1 MQRIVITEGDEAVS
15 EIIIG
20 EGLLADAARHLHERE
35 SRQRIAIIA
44 QPTIGPFVD
53 ELAGSLSDTGAAV
66 SVVQLPDGEQAKTL
80 ATVEAVALDLN
91 RLGLNRSDTIVGI
104 GGGAATDVAGF
115 IAATYLRGVECVVA
129 PTTLLGAVDASI
141 GGKTGV
147 NAGGKNLL
155 GVFQHPS
162 RVLVDVAAIR
172 SIPDDLLI
180 QGTAEAL
187 KAGFVGD
194 PELVDLYR
202 KHGIDAPLEEV
213 IARAIGVKARI
224 VSQDFREGGVR
235 AYLNYGHTV
244 GHAVEVA
251 GSTSHG
257 EAVAIG
263 MVAAGFVGERMV
275 GFERRRE
282 QEELIGALGLP
293 TRSPNVNTAEIARL
307 MALDKK
313 RDAGGIRFVVLEEY
327 GVPRIVHPDDAT
339 VRASLHAIGI
349 D

>member
-20 EGLLADAARHLHERE
+20 DGLLTDAARYLPGSE
-35 SRQRIAIIA
+35 SRQTIAIIA
-44 QPTIGPFVD
+44 QPTVGLFAD
-53 ELAGSLSDTGAAV
+53 QLASSLATSGAAV
-66 SVVQLPDGEQAKTL
+66 EVVSLPDGEQAKAL
-80 ATVEAVALDLN
+80 ATVEAVALELN
-91 RLGLNRSDTIVGI
+91 RLGLSRTDTIIGL

-115 IAATYLRGVECVVA
+115 IAATYLRGVECVVV

-147 NAGGKNLL
+147 NVGGKNLL
-155 GVFQHPS
+155 GVFQHPA
-162 RVLVDVAAIR
+162 RVLVDVAAVR

-202 KHGIDAPLEEV
+202 EHGIHAPLEEV
-213 IARAIGVKARI
+213 IERAIAVKARI
-224 VSQDFREGGVR
+224 VSQDFREGGIR

-251 GSTSHG
+251 GGISHG

-263 MVAAGFVGERMV
+263 MTAAGLVGERMV
-275 GFERRRE
+275 GFERRIE
-282 QEELIGALGLP
+282 QEELIAALGLP
-293 TRSPNVNTAEIARL
+293 TRSPSVDPTRIASL

-339 VRASLHAIGI
+339 VRASLSAIGI

>member
-1 MQRIVITEGDEAVS
+1 MQRIVITEGEEAVS

-20 EGLLADAARHLHERE
+20 DGLLADAAGYLLERE
-35 SRQRIAIIA
+35 PRQRIAIIA
-44 QPTIGPFVD
+44 QPTIGRFVE
-53 ELAGSLSDTGAAV
+53 ELVSSLATTGAAV
-66 SVVQLPDGEQAKTL
+66 SVVPLPDGEQAKTL
-80 ATVEAVALDLN
+80 ATVEAVALELN
-91 RLGLNRSDTIVGI
+91 RLGLSRGDTIVGI

-162 RVLVDVAAIR
+162 RVLVDIAAIR

-187 KAGFVGD
+187 KAGLVGD
-194 PELVDLYR
+194 PELVNLYR
-202 KHGIDAPLEEV
+202 EHGIHAPLEEV
-213 IARAIGVKARI
+213 IERAIAVKAKI

-251 GSTSHG
+251 GGITHG

-263 MVAAGFVGERMV
+263 MVAAGLVGERMV
-275 GFERRRE
+275 GFDRRIE
-282 QEELIGALGLP
+282 QEELIASLGLP
-293 TRSPNVNTAEIARL
+293 TRSPDVDPTEIARL

-327 GVPRIVHPDDAT
+327 GVPRVVHPDDAT
-339 VRASLHAIGI
+339 VRASLSAIGV

>member
-1 MQRIVITEGDEAVS
+1 MQRILITEGDQTVS
-15 EIIIG
+15 EVIIG
-20 EGLLADAARHLHERE
+20 EGILTDAARHLPERT
-35 SRQRIAIIA
+35 SRQRVAIVA
-44 QPTIGPFVD
+44 QPTVGGFVD
-53 ELAGSLSDTGAAV
+53 AVVHSLAETACEVAV
-66 SVVQLPDGEQAKTL
+66 VPIPDGERAKTL
-80 ATVEAVALDLN
+80 ATVESVALELN
-91 RLGLNRSDTIVGI
+91 RLELSRGDTIIGI

-162 RVLVDVAAIR
+162 RVWVDVEAIR
-172 SIPDDLLI
+172 SISRELLV

-187 KAGFVGD
+187 KAGLVGD
-194 PELVDLYR
+194 PALVNLYEER
-202 KHGIDAPLEEV
+202 GIDAPLEEV
-213 IARAIGVKARI
+213 IERAVAVKARI
-224 VSQDFREGGVR
+224 VSEDFREGGVR

-251 GSTSHG
+251 GRTSHG

-263 MVAAGFVGERMV
+263 MVAAGLVGERTV
-275 GFERRRE
+275 GFERRIE
-282 QEELIGALGLP
+282 QEELIGDLGLP
-293 TRSPNVNTAEIARL
+293 TRSPAVDPSEIARL

-313 RDAGGIRFVVLEEY
+313 RDVGGIRFVVLEDF
-327 GVPRIVHPDDAT
+327 GAPRVVHPDDAT
-339 VRASLHAIGI
+339 VRASLRAIGI

>member
-1 MQRIVITEGDEAVS
+1 MQRIVITEGDDAVS

-20 EGLLADAARHLHERE
+20 DGLLTDAARYLPGSE
-35 SRQRIAIIA
+35 SRQTIAIIA
-44 QPTIGPFVD
+44 QPTVGLFAD
-53 ELAGSLSDTGAAV
+53 QLASSLATAGAAV
-66 SVVQLPDGEQAKTL
+66 AVVSLPDGEQAKAL
-80 ATVEAVALDLN
+80 ATVEAVALELN
-91 RLGLNRSDTIVGI
+91 RLGLSRTDTIIGL

-115 IAATYLRGVECVVA
+115 IAATYLRGVECVVV

-147 NAGGKNLL
+147 NVGGKNLL
-155 GVFQHPS
+155 GVFQHPA
-162 RVLVDVAAIR
+162 RVLVDVAAVR

-202 KHGIDAPLEEV
+202 EHGIHAPLEEV
-213 IARAIGVKARI
+213 IERAIAVKARI
-224 VSQDFREGGVR
+224 VSQDFREGGIR

-251 GSTSHG
+251 GGISHG

-263 MVAAGFVGERMV
+263 MTAAGLVGERMV
-275 GFERRRE
+275 GFERRIE
-282 QEELIGALGLP
+282 QEELIAALGLP
-293 TRSPNVNTAEIARL
+293 TRSPRVDPTRIASL

-339 VRASLHAIGI
+339 VRASLSAIGI